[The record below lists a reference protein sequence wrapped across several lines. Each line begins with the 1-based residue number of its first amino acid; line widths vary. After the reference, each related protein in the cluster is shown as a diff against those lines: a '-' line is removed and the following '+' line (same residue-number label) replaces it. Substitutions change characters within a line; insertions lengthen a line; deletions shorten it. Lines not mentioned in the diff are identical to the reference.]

1 MAEADI
7 KRGLQDFWD
16 ILDDT
21 QRDIL
26 CNRAIVQSYS
36 KGEPL
41 YRVGEE
47 SVHLVCVITGHI
59 KLEKLGV
66 GGRMQIT
73 RMFGPGENFGYR
85 SYFARQDHHTEAV
98 AMGHTQVALIPMD
111 LIEKICRVNAQLAM
125 YFVRNLATDLGKSD
139 ERTITL
145 TQKHIRGR
153 LAESI
158 TLLID
163 KYGYEADGMTI
174 NAALPREDLAALSNM
189 TTSNAIRTLGSL
201 VADGILEVE
210 GRRIRVLNPEKLKH
224 VNVNG

>member
-1 MAEADI
+1 MAETDI
-7 KRGLQDFWD
+7 RRGLQDFWGL
-16 ILDDT
+16 LDDD
-21 QRDIL
+21 QRQVI

-36 KGEPL
+36 KGESL
-41 YRVGEE
+41 YKVGED
-47 SVHLVCVITGHI
+47 STYLVCVLTGHI

-85 SYFARQDHHTEAV
+85 SFFARQDHQTEAV
-98 AMGHTQVALIPMD
+98 ALVPTQVALVPME
-111 LIEKICRVNAQLAM
+111 LIEKICLVNAQLAM
-125 YFVRNLATDLGKSD
+125 YFVRNLATDLGASD

-158 TLLID
+158 TMLID

-189 TTSNAIRTLGSL
+189 TTSNAIRTLSAFAQEKIIAIDGKKIKIIDGESL
-201 VADGILEVE
+201 
-210 GRRIRVLNPEKLKH
+210 EKINKI
-224 VNVNG
+224 G

>member
-1 MAEADI
+1 MAETDI
-7 KRGLQDFWD
+7 RRGLQDFWGL
-16 ILDDT
+16 LDDD
-21 QRDIL
+21 QRQVI

-36 KGEPL
+36 KGESL
-41 YRVGEE
+41 YKVGED
-47 SVHLVCVITGHI
+47 STYLVCVLTGHI

-85 SYFARQDHHTEAV
+85 SFFARQDHQTEAV
-98 AMGHTQVALIPMD
+98 ALVPTQVALVPME
-111 LIEKICRVNAQLAM
+111 LVEKICLVNAQLAM
-125 YFVRNLATDLGKSD
+125 YFVRNLATDLGASD

-158 TLLID
+158 TMLID

-189 TTSNAIRTLGSL
+189 TTSNAIRTLSAFAQEKIIAIDGKKIKIIDGESL
-201 VADGILEVE
+201 
-210 GRRIRVLNPEKLKH
+210 EKINKI
-224 VNVNG
+224 G

>member
-1 MAEADI
+1 MAETDI
-7 KRGLQDFWD
+7 RRGLQDFWGL
-16 ILDDT
+16 LDDD
-21 QRDIL
+21 QRQVI

-36 KGEPL
+36 KGESL
-41 YRVGEE
+41 YKVGED
-47 SVHLVCVITGHI
+47 STYLVCVLTGHI

-85 SYFARQDHHTEAV
+85 SFFARQDHQTEAV
-98 AMGHTQVALIPMD
+98 AMVPTQVALVPME
-111 LIEKICRVNAQLAM
+111 LVEKICLVNAQLAM
-125 YFVRNLATDLGKSD
+125 YFVRNLATDLGASD

-158 TLLID
+158 TMLID

-201 VADGILEVE
+201 VADGILQVE
-210 GRRIRVLNPEKLKH
+210 GRRIRLLNPEKLKH
-224 VNVNG
+224 INANG